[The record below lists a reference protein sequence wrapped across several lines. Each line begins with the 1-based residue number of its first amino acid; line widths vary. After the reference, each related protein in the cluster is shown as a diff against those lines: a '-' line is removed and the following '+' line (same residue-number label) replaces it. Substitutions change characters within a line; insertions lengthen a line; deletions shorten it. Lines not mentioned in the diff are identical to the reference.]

1 MRRPTHRGKRP
12 QHASLV
18 MVGLSLDGK
27 SPPLVDFQL
36 TEREYSTIG
45 FVTVHWAYL
54 EYALLDRTL
63 NLARKARLKP
73 PAEALSSRFKDRVD
87 ALKKIGERALKRNP
101 ELEKLRDLLK
111 RVEGAYSQGL
121 KLTHGHLTYNAQKP
135 DLLWATLFLKPGARS
150 ESLSIKKLVDFAR
163 TVGELS
169 FELMYPGGEKQYAA
183 ERARSGNFVSRRFL
197 MAVMGKTATR

>member
-12 QHASLV
+12 QHASFV

-135 DLLWATLFLKPGARS
+135 DLLWATLFLKPGAVG
-150 ESLSIKKLVDFAR
+150 IAQHKKACRLCPDGGGAVVRAHVPRRREAVCRRAR
-163 TVGELS
+163 EIGELR
-169 FELMYPGGEKQYAA
+169 EQALPHGGD
-183 ERARSGNFVSRRFL
+183 G
-197 MAVMGKTATR
+197 